1 MIPVFLCD
9 INKGYEKVRVKKK
22 RNLRTMIT
30 GIVTVAV
37 AVVCAFLYASRP
49 TELDKLSQSYLDTV
63 DVEKLQQK
71 VETSFESSYQL
82 KDYVVYGE
90 TLSLYKDRYG
100 SVKTDKMQGNNIVL
114 RNVMNDSITSFT
126 FNGKADSG
134 IDLGSLKEGVYE
146 LYTYNHY
153 EKERIYFDKA
163 FKAKT
168 ITTMRR
174 NKKVKDIT
182 FIADKDALKDQE
194 IQLTKNYAFIIV
206 TKHIPKSNV
215 YDVVIDPC
223 GNAMNY
229 SSNSVDIGASTEI
242 LDEPTTSLVLAK
254 RLKKN

>member
-1 MIPVFLCD
+1 M
-9 INKGYEKVRVKKK
+9 KKVRVKKK

-37 AVVCAFLYASRP
+37 AVVCAFLYVSRP

-126 FNGKADSG
+126 FNGKVDSG
-134 IDLGSLKEGVYE
+134 IDLGSL
-146 LYTYNHY
+146 
-153 EKERIYFDKA
+153 
-163 FKAKT
+163 
-168 ITTMRR
+168 
-174 NKKVKDIT
+174 
-182 FIADKDALKDQE
+182 
-194 IQLTKNYAFIIV
+194 
-206 TKHIPKSNV
+206 
-215 YDVVIDPC
+215 
-223 GNAMNY
+223 
-229 SSNSVDIGASTEI
+229 
-242 LDEPTTSLVLAK
+242 
-254 RLKKN
+254 